1 MKKWTK
7 KFLNRKSTNNHC
19 IGGIFENAKEAK
31 KWIGLPEELWLE
43 LSEKNTLL
51 ETMKGKLANV
61 KISSFMAGVAVGW
74 AEKSK
79 KIK

>member
-7 KFLNRKSTNNHC
+7 KFLNGKP
-19 IGGIFENAKEAK
+19 
-31 KWIGLPEELWLE
+31 IGLPRQSEIKVNSKNAEKTLEIPAKLWLE
-43 LSEKNTLL
+43 LSENYVLTNDLW
-51 ETMKGKLANV
+51 EIGDIRTA
-61 KISSFMAGVAVGW
+61 FMAGVAVGW